1 MAIVFEEITGEI
13 QPPPRGTDP
22 TDSAPSSEPAGQR
35 FDADALRHILA
46 HQQRLLARLSA
57 D

>member
-13 QPPPRGTDP
+13 QPLPRGAEP
-22 TDSAPSSEPAGQR
+22 ADSAPSSDPAGQAL
-35 FDADALRHILA
+35 DADALRHILA

>member
-13 QPPPRGTDP
+13 QPTPRGAEPADA
-22 TDSAPSSEPAGQR
+22 APSSSHAGQAL
-35 FDADALRHILA
+35 DADALRHILA
-46 HQQRLLARLSA
+46 HQQRLMARLSA

>member
-13 QPPPRGTDP
+13 QPTPRGAEP
-22 TDSAPSSEPAGQR
+22 AESASSPESAGQR
-35 FDADALRHILA
+35 LDADALRHILA
-46 HQQRLLARLSA
+46 HQQRLMARLSA

>member
-13 QPPPRGTDP
+13 QPMPRGADQAEA
-22 TDSAPSSEPAGQR
+22 APSAEPAGQR
-35 FDADALRHILA
+35 LDADALRHILA
-46 HQQRLLARLSA
+46 HQQRLMARLSA